1 MDKLDIVIL
10 AAGKGERMVS
20 KKPKVMHELM
30 GKPLIGYVVDAAS
43 SLDPAHTIV
52 VTGFGRESVES
63 FLEGKGVTCA
73 VQTEQLGTAHALSCA
88 SGLFTGNDILVLLGD
103 VPLVRPQ
110 TLVKFLDYCR
120 RSGSIV
126 FLTTDVDDPAGYGRV
141 IMDGDA
147 ISDIREDAEAS
158 DDEKR
163 IKRINTGI
171 CYIPFRSLRFLEHI
185 SADNKKGERYLTD
198 ICKVVQSRGEAAKG
212 FFHEISEE
220 VLGINTQKGLLEA
233 NILMRNMINE
243 RHMNS
248 GVTLLDRNIYIDN
261 DVRIGRDTVIAPNC
275 NITEGTII
283 GEGVF
288 VGPCSMVRNCVIHD
302 NVSIEGF
309 VVMEGAEI
317 KENAKIGPFSRLRA
331 KTVLERDVRVGNFVE
346 VKNSV
351 LDEGTKAS
359 HLSYIGDS
367 SIGKNVNIGAGT
379 ITCNYDGVKKN
390 RTIIGDNV
398 FVGSNTELVA
408 PVTVGKD
415 ALIGAGTTITHDVPE
430 GSLAVSRVRQKN
442 IEGYRRK

>member
-43 SLDPAHTIV
+43 SLNPAHTIV

-63 FLEGKGVTCA
+63 FLEGKGVTCV

-103 VPLVRPQ
+103 VPFVRSQ
-110 TLVKFLDYCR
+110 TLAKFLDYCR

-126 FLTTDVDDPAGYGRV
+126 FLTADVDDPAGYGRV
-141 IMDGDA
+141 IMDGDE
-147 ISDIREDAEAS
+147 ISDIREDADAS

-171 CYIPFRSLRFLEHI
+171 CYIPFQSLRFLEHI

-198 ICKVVQSRGEAAKG
+198 ICKVVQGRGKAAKG

-261 DVRIGRDTVIAPNC
+261 EVRIGRDTVIAPNC
-275 NITEGTII
+275 HITEGTII

-288 VGPCSMVRNCVIHD
+288 IGPCSMVRNCVIHD

-331 KTVLERDVRVGNFVE
+331 KTILERDVKIGNFVE

-351 LDEGTKAS
+351 LEEGTKAS

-379 ITCNYDGVKKN
+379 ITCNYDGAKKN

-398 FVGSNTELVA
+398 FIGSNTELIA
-408 PVTVGKD
+408 PVTVGND
-415 ALIGAGTTITHDVPE
+415 ALIGAGTTITRDVPE